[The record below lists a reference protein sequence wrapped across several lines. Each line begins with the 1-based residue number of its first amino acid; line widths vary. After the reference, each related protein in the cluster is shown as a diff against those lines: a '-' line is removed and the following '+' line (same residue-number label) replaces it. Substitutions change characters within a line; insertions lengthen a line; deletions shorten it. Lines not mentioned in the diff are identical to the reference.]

1 MPLGAIVQ
9 NFDMHELISKID
21 KELSEDPE
29 NKESLGWFRN
39 IFGNLPDSQLDALN
53 FFMSKMPEDNDLL
66 KIVITGHLL
75 IEKQVKVIFNSNFVN
90 EAPLKS
96 CRLETSQIISLVE
109 AMYESTEKYAALWKC
124 IKKLNNIRNDLAHN
138 LEAVGLEHK
147 IADFIKQVNSIIS
160 IPIEK
165 SSCIE
170 DDLRRC
176 ITALSAWVISLS
188 THAFEDRKAKNKAG
202 EISKRFKYDYVG
214 FDNQVNEIIY
224 DSKIDRGER
233 DRFSKSLNK
242 SYLKMLGALDVTNS
256 EYVDAT
262 YGALLAAIE
271 RKEYVEPNELKGSFI
286 QLQEQHNE
294 AILGIKE
301 HFIKMYNELTEQVH
315 NELKEELNSA
325 LSEVNGT

>member
-1 MPLGAIVQ
+1 MQ
-9 NFDMHELISKID
+9 SFDMHELISKVD

-39 IFGNLPDSQLDALN
+39 IIRKLPDSQLDALN
-53 FFMSKMPEDNDLL
+53 FFMRIMPEENNLL
-66 KIVITGHLL
+66 NIVITGHLL
-75 IEKQVKVIFNSNFVN
+75 IEKQVKVIFSSNFVN
-90 EAPLKS
+90 DTPLKS

-109 AMYESTEKYAALWKC
+109 AMYESTEKYAALWGC
-124 IKKLNNIRNDLAHN
+124 IRKLNNIRNCLAHN
-138 LEAVGLEHK
+138 LEVVGLQHK
-147 IADFIKQVNSIIS
+147 IADFIEQVNSIIF

-188 THAFEDRKAKNKAG
+188 SHAFEDRKAKNKAG
-202 EISKRFKYDYVG
+202 EISRRFKYDYVG
-214 FDNQVNEIIY
+214 LDNQVNEIIY

-233 DRFSKSLNK
+233 ERFSKSLNK

-262 YGALLAAIE
+262 YGALLAAND
-271 RKEYVEPNELKGSFI
+271 RKEFLKPNELKGSFI

-315 NELKEELNSA
+315 NELKAELKRA
-325 LSEVNGT
+325 LSELNGS